1 VLNTK
6 GFPLRKMK
14 WTFAGVFAAFQF
26 LPLICGVRNSQ
37 QTIHDHLQ
45 SELLLPV
52 QRGSHVVYEGSGD
65 TDVLLDKTPVYK
77 VTEHPPPKRQPGD
90 ISNSA
95 TGHQSASVVVL
106 HKPSPAIIVL
116 IVILILLLI
125 TALLAIGYLWRRVRV
140 LKERL
145 TKPSPTKGEFDEDE
159 YSVMMDWS
167 VK

>member
-1 VLNTK
+1 MRYIQGLHSK
-6 GFPLRKMK
+6 C
-14 WTFAGVFAAFQF
+14 
-26 LPLICGVRNSQ
+26 LIV
-37 QTIHDHLQ
+37 T
-45 SELLLPV
+45 
-52 QRGSHVVYEGSGD
+52 VY
-65 TDVLLDKTPVYK
+65 
-77 VTEHPPPKRQPGD
+77 
-90 ISNSA
+90 ISIV